1 MWGVT
6 QLLWGSRPLGP
17 LLAQVSRSFSLG
29 RCSLFRDPVPQ
40 PKNIDRWDH
49 KRSLFGVYDNIGI
62 LGDFKA
68 HPKQLIVGPSWLRG
82 WKGNEL
88 ERCIRKKRMIGNRMF
103 YKERHNLNKRISF
116 LYRRFNRYG
125 KHR

>member
-6 QLLWGSRPLGP
+6 QFLGGSRFLGP
-17 LLAQVSRSFSLG
+17 LMSRSFSLG
-29 RCSLFRDPVPQ
+29 RCNLVRDCVPK
-40 PKNIDRWDH
+40 PKNTDRWDH

-62 LGDFKA
+62 LGEFKA
-68 HPKQLIVGPSWLRG
+68 HPKHLIVGPNWLRG

-88 ERCIRKKRMIGNRMF
+88 QRCIRKKMMIGNRMF
-103 YKERHNLNKRISF
+103 FEERHNLNKRINF